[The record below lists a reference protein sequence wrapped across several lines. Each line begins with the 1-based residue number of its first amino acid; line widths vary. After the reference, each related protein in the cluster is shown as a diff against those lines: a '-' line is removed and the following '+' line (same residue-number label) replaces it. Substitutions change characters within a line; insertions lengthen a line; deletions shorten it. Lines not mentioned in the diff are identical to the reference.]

1 MNLATLEKI
10 IPELRA
16 ALIGRR
22 FGMIFPL
29 SRFSLAVDF
38 RLHDSQFLFV
48 SVEPANPRIYLFR
61 RRLRD
66 LEKQSVNPSTFVM
79 QSKKR
84 LSGFDAV
91 SITQFLGERAL
102 K

>member
-22 FGMIFPL
+22 FGKIFPL

-38 RLHDSQFLFV
+38 RLQESQFLFV

-66 LEKQSVNPSTFVM
+66 LEKQSVNPSPFIM
-79 QSKKR
+79 QSKKL
-84 LSGFDAV
+84 LSGFDAA
-91 SITQFLGERAL
+91 SISQITG
-102 K
+102 